1 MMSNGG
7 SGFEWVLLGMG
18 GVLTLVIA
26 GFFLFVLTR
35 KDDNDTD
42 G

>member
-1 MMSNGG
+1 MSNGG

>member
-1 MMSNGG
+1 MSSNVG
-7 SGFEWVLLGMG
+7 GFEWVLLGMG
-18 GVLTLVIA
+18 VILTLGIA

-35 KDDNDTD
+35 KDDKDVD